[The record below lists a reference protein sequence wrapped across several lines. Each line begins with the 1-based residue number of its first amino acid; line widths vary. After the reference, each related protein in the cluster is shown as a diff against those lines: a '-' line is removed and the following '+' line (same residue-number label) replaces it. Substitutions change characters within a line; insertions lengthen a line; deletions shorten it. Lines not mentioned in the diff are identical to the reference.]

1 MPSTSTPLLG
11 LDEGFINDC
20 LAIKTRSP
28 TFHTNTITD
37 DVVISTATRLTDKYP
52 RAYSDFYGSGTPCV
66 YKTGPEWSV
75 RKGPEAQGIYREA
88 RPVYGHPIDSVWVS
102 IGKLMGCDLKSIG
115 VQWTSI
121 NPLAY
126 INAGE
131 AKPFCPLLISVGVK
145 PYSLAYDDAV
155 AAAAVVKNILDKA
168 GFGEIEVAFVESV
181 VTRSVAVGPKLL
193 SFNPLLDDVPNLRKP
208 FTPTLGLP
216 IAPLKYPYYEGT
228 AALYFRLRKDG
239 PVAVLTCAH
248 VARPPPV
255 YHNTGMTRTK
265 SNQPLEEIVALGD
278 KGYSSAVQAIM
289 SAIGSYVRSI
299 DAWNALIE
307 RLGEPAAG
315 EDSKITKRRNE
326 HLELVTKAK
335 EEIEAL
341 NTIHGEVTKRRTTP
355 NQRIIGFVLH
365 SAKIEASVEPH
376 GYTEDWALI
385 ELYDKK
391 IDWPKFKGNKV
402 FVGAFSI
409 SHLLVSVL
417 ADDYSFLCRR

>member
-1 MPSTSTPLLG
+1 MIAWPS
-11 LDEGFINDC
+11 C
-20 LAIKTRSP
+20 IKTRPP
-28 TFHTNTITD
+28 TFHTTTITD

-88 RPVYGHPIDSVWVS
+88 RPVYGHPIGSVWVS
-102 IGKLMGCDLKSIG
+102 ISKLMGCDLKSIG

-181 VTRSVAVGPKLL
+181 VTRSGAVGPKLL

-208 FTPTLGLP
+208 FTPTLRLP
-216 IAPLKYPYYEGT
+216 IPALKYPYYEGT
-228 AALYFRLRKDG
+228 AALYFRLRKYG

-265 SNQPLEEIVALGD
+265 SNQPLEEI
-278 KGYSSAVQAIM
+278 
-289 SAIGSYVRSI
+289 
-299 DAWNALIE
+299 
-307 RLGEPAAG
+307 
-315 EDSKITKRRNE
+315 
-326 HLELVTKAK
+326 
-335 EEIEAL
+335 
-341 NTIHGEVTKRRTTP
+341 
-355 NQRIIGFVLH
+355 
-365 SAKIEASVEPH
+365 
-376 GYTEDWALI
+376 
-385 ELYDKK
+385 
-391 IDWPKFKGNKV
+391 
-402 FVGAFSI
+402 
-409 SHLLVSVL
+409 
-417 ADDYSFLCRR
+417 